1 MNIKNL
7 CTKNNIT
14 IILISVILFFMGI
27 IFLTT
32 VTSNNNSTVVTNDKV
47 ENIDTIK
54 CATYK
59 FEFDGH
65 KYIKFKTSNGE
76 EYYIHDPKCRCQ
88 SNKLNNIT
96 TVITNNQNNNTA
108 DLQKQINAL
117 DANNRA
123 NFRVIENSLAEIR
136 NEVKKPHIIY
146 RTVTKTVYVKNRKR
160 K

>member
-1 MNIKNL
+1 MNIKKL

-14 IILISVILFFMGI
+14 IILFIIILFFIGV
-27 IFLTT
+27 IFLTMS
-32 VTSNNNSTVVTNDKV
+32 SNKKNVVVENDKV

-88 SNKLNNIT
+88 VNKLNNIT
-96 TVITNNQNNNTA
+96 TVITNNQNSNTA

-123 NFRVIENSLAEIR
+123 NFRVIENTLVELR
-136 NEVKKPHIIY
+136 KEVKKPHVIY
-146 RTVTKTVYVKNRKR
+146 RTVTKTVYVKKR
-160 K
+160 R